1 MDDQIILKK
10 QKYRTNDNYYRLRVS
25 GEAYSAIEE
34 LSEKTNMSMTEIAN
48 KMLMFALSHTKV
60 EGDKEA

>member
-1 MDDQIILKK
+1 MNDQIILKK

-25 GEAYSAIEE
+25 GESYSAIEE

-60 EGDKEA
+60 EGDEA